1 MSRLIISAL
10 LALLVPLCGLAR
22 PQDDKVLKVSRTVEG
37 AEDIFAAERQL
48 WLLKA
53 EQSRPE
59 LIKTRLAPQRAVVA
73 VKDSAAFQGW
83 RYEDAGDP
91 GQLLYKRSFKQVK
104 EITLDFGTHV
114 TGYFSLHTKVLD
126 RTPDAPV
133 RIKLM
138 FGELPAEMNI
148 PLDPWQGV
156 MSRGWMQDEYLTFE
170 TLDEYITLPRRVAFR
185 YVRIELIGASPY
197 FDFAIDDAFVTAVSS
212 VGEPAVALSDDC
224 PEIIRRIESVSNRTL
239 HECMQTVFEDG
250 PKRDHRLWVGDLYL
264 QSLANRHSFPNF
276 ELVKRCLYLFAGLSS
291 RDGLVMSNIMEH
303 PQPHAQI
310 GSLCLTYSLLF
321 NSTLLEYLKDT
332 GDYTTARELWKVAQR
347 QTREALS
354 YVGEDWIFDKDR
366 KGEYVW
372 LFFDWRDGLDVD
384 TAMQGATIFALRQT
398 WELASLLGCTDQVRD
413 YPAIAEKMSR
423 AARKK
428 LYDRK
433 RGVFL
438 SGKDAQLSV
447 LSQTWMIKAG
457 VLGAK
462 EGAAAIRNTLSDG
475 GAVMPGTPYGT
486 HYLIDA
492 MLLCGLADEAK
503 AYLTDY
509 WGGMLLKGAD
519 TFWEA
524 YDPLNEYIT
533 PYGTIAENSACHA
546 WSCTPTY
553 FIHEYPEIFQK

>member
-1 MSRLIISAL
+1 
-10 LALLVPLCGLAR
+10 
-22 PQDDKVLKVSRTVEG
+22 
-37 AEDIFAAERQL
+37 
-48 WLLKA
+48 
-53 EQSRPE
+53 
-59 LIKTRLAPQRAVVA
+59 
-73 VKDSAAFQGW
+73 
-83 RYEDAGDP
+83 
-91 GQLLYKRSFKQVK
+91 
-104 EITLDFGTHV
+104 
-114 TGYFSLHTKVLD
+114 
-126 RTPDAPV
+126 
-133 RIKLM
+133 M

-212 VGEPAVALSDDC
+212 VGEPSVALSEDC

-264 QSLANRHSFPNF
+264 QSLANRHSFRNF

-310 GSLCLTYSLLF
+310 GSLCLPYSLLF

-332 GDYTTARELWKVAQR
+332 GDYTTARELWKVAER

-366 KGEYVW
+366 KGEYIW

-398 WELASLLGCTDQVRD
+398 WELASLLGCTDRVGD

-423 AARKK
+423 AARQK

-462 EGAAAIRNTLSDG
+462 EGAAAIRNTLSDAA
-475 GAVMPGTPYGT
+475 AVMPGTPYGT

-503 AYLTDY
+503 AYLIDY
-509 WGGMLLKGAD
+509 WGGMVNKGAD